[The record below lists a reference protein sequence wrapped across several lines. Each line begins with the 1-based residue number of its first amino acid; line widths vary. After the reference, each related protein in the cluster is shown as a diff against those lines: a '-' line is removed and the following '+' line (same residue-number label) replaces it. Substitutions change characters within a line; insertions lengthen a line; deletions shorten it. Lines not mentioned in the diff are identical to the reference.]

1 MIAASTGSSKIC
13 SLLLESGANV
23 DAFDRNGNFIIDRLM
38 IKGKPRRLGMSI
50 VHHAIDSKNFETV
63 AVIVRQLEK
72 DKEFEMNRPVGL
84 HQWTPLYRA
93 VMHDCNKEII
103 ELLLHHGADL
113 QCEDRS
119 TGTTALQLA
128 VIRGNLVTVQ
138 LLITHGADPTILSKV
153 RSFSLSLVESS
164 SRRFRTEERH
174 FDNWPCQRTRQ

>member
-1 MIAASTGSSKIC
+1 M
-13 SLLLESGANV
+13 LLENGANV
-23 DAFDRNGNFIIDRLM
+23 DAFDRNGNSIINRLL
-38 IKGKPRRLGMSI
+38 IKGEARLGMSI

-93 VMHDCNKEII
+93 VMHDCHKEII

-113 QCEDRS
+113 QCEDKT

-138 LLITHGADPTILSKV
+138 LFITHGADPTILSKV
-153 RSFSLSLVESS
+153 GHSLEGGVSISSL
-164 SRRFRTEERH
+164 FRTEERH